1 MTDIF
6 NHPKVKKC
14 GKLICRLRCLHPS
27 VWLLV
32 ILTALAFYVTVVPLN
47 FWKHVWLTMREH
59 SVLLAMLLFFCLLA
73 VSLVWTEG
81 QNIDAYVF
89 TFFNGY
95 GKRPRWLDRTMMALT
110 ELGNGIV
117 TVVIALVLYFAVN
130 PHLAYEF
137 VFGTLTLWLVVE
149 GIKSFIKRPRPFSYL
164 ENVRVVGTR
173 ARGKSFPSGHT
184 GQAFYMATILSQ
196 YFKGHMFVA
205 VVLYLL
211 AALVGTTRMYMGMH
225 YPRDVLAGAI
235 LGIFWGFI
243 GVVVNA
249 VILRVIG
256 FY

>member
-1 MTDIF
+1 MTDHPA
-6 NHPKVKKC
+6 HPKIQKC
-14 GKLICRLRCLHPS
+14 ERLICRIRHLRPS

-32 ILTALAFYVTVVPLN
+32 ILTALALYVTFVPHT
-47 FWKHVWLTMREH
+47 FWRHIWLTMRQH
-59 SVLLAMLLFFCLLA
+59 SVLLAMLLIFCLLA
-73 VSLVWTEG
+73 VSLVWTAG

-89 TFFNGY
+89 SFFNKPGN
-95 GKRPRWLDRTMMALT
+95 RPRWLDRTMMALT
-110 ELGNGIV
+110 ELGNGIA

-137 VFGTLTLWLVVE
+137 IFGTLTLWLVVE
-149 GIKSFIKRPRPFSYL
+149 TIKFLIKRPRPFSKL
-164 ENVRVVGTR
+164 KDVRVVGTR

-184 GQAFYMATILSQ
+184 AQAFYMATMLLQ
-196 YFKGHMFVA
+196 YFKANVFIA

-235 LGIFWGFI
+235 LGTFWGFI

-249 VILRVIG
+249 VIFKVIG
-256 FY
+256 LY